1 MGKRRHEKFD
11 AFDTQG
17 KYSARK
23 APKWNRQM
31 AMPTGREL
39 ADYLETFSHETLL
52 EDVLHGTMNP
62 SPIWHPL
69 AET

>member
-23 APKWNRQM
+23 APRWNRQM
-31 AMPTGREL
+31 TGREL
-39 ADYLETFSHETLL
+39 YDYLESFSQETVM
-52 EDVLHGTMNP
+52 EDVLNGLLP
-62 SPIWHPL
+62 QPPVWQPL
-69 AET
+69 ADT